1 MPIPVLFIAA
11 AAITGA
17 FGVGKSVKAGVDT
30 KKAKD
35 LNRSA
40 NAIVEDAK
48 RMLET
53 ARNQT
58 SSCLQQLGQ
67 DKIEIC
73 SGSIMDFVD
82 VFGKIK
88 NVNFNGSAGLDELA
102 NFSVDNNSLVELK
115 QLGTFATSLLG
126 GLAGGAMGGA
136 LTAFGAYSAAG
147 TFAIASTGTAISS
160 LSGAAATNATL
171 AFFGGGSLATG
182 GLGIAGG
189 TAVLGG
195 LVAGPALAIMGLI
208 VGAKASKAK
217 DEARS
222 NYAKAEQFA
231 DESEVATELCFAIAR
246 RASMFSSLLK
256 SLDMRFVPLI
266 SEMESIINQKGVD
279 FKKYSK
285 EQQETIAACAS
296 LAGAIKAIL
305 DTTILT
311 EDGKMT
317 AESGDTYLKISTAYG
332 ERSHIEEMVR
342 ELFANENRLGY
353 VGQISWDQITD
364 ATRILNLSE
373 DSYIVYLHKTYKY
386 GTSFFVVT
394 TEAVA
399 FAHTNGIDLDYKNY
413 YYIPFTS
420 ISKCQVVESNGSI
433 NGIHISYIEDG
444 EQKGVL
450 FESNEIGDNISQSIE
465 RARHFADLLNSC
477 II

>member
-1 MPIPVLFIAA
+1 MPIPILFIAVA
-11 AAITGA
+11 AATGV
-17 FGVGKSVKAGVDT
+17 FGVGKSVKAGVDS

-35 LNRSA
+35 LNKSA
-40 NAIVEDAK
+40 NSLVEDAK
-48 RMLET
+48 RMLT
-53 ARNQT
+53 SAKNQT

-67 DKIEIC
+67 DKIDVC
-73 SGSIMDFVD
+73 SGSIMNFID

-88 NVNFNGSAGLDELA
+88 NVNFKRSAGLNELA
-102 NFSVDNNSLVELK
+102 KFSVDKNSLIELK

-126 GLAGGAMGGA
+126 GVAGGAMGGA

-147 TFAIASTGTAISS
+147 SFAIASTGTAISS

-182 GLGIAGG
+182 GLGMAGG

-231 DESEVATELCFAIAR
+231 DEAELASELCYSIAR

-266 SEMESIINQKGVD
+266 SDMDSIIRQKGVD
-279 FKKYSK
+279 FKNYSK

-311 EDGKMT
+311 EDGLMT
-317 AESGDTYLKISTAYG
+317 AESGDTLLKISKAYG
-332 ERSHIEEMVR
+332 DNSFIKEQFLR
-342 ELFANENRLGY
+342 ENRPGY
-353 VGQISWDQITD
+353 VGQINWDQITD
-364 ATRILNLSE
+364 ATRVLNLTE
-373 DSYIVYLHKTYKY
+373 DSYIVYLHKSYKY
-386 GTSFFVVT
+386 GKSYFVIT
-394 TEAVA
+394 TEAVC
-399 FAHTNGIDLDYKNY
+399 FAHTNGVDVDFENF
-413 YYIPFTS
+413 YYIPLSS
-420 ISKCQVVESNGSI
+420 ITKCQVAESEGLI
-433 NGIHISYIEDG
+433 NGIHISYNEDG
-444 EQKGVL
+444 KEKGVL
-450 FESNEIGDNISQSIE
+450 FESNEIGDDISQSRE
-465 RARHFADLLNSC
+465 RAEHFADLLNSC
-477 II
+477 LM

>member
-1 MPIPVLFIAA
+1 MPIPILFIAA
-11 AAITGA
+11 AAATGA
-17 FGVGKSVKAGVDT
+17 FGIGKSVKAGVDS

-35 LNRSA
+35 LNKSA
-40 NAIVEDAK
+40 NSLVEDAK
-48 RMLET
+48 RMLT
-53 ARNQT
+53 SAKNQT

-67 DKIEIC
+67 DKIDVC
-73 SGSIMDFVD
+73 SGSIMNFID

-88 NVNFNGSAGLDELA
+88 NVNFKSSAGLNELA
-102 NFSVDNNSLVELK
+102 KFSVDKNSLIELR

-126 GLAGGAMGGA
+126 GVAGGAMGGA

-147 TFAIASTGTAISS
+147 SFAIASTGTAISS

-231 DESEVATELCFAIAR
+231 DEAELASELCYSIAR

-266 SEMESIINQKGVD
+266 SDMDSIIRQKGVD
-279 FKKYSK
+279 FKNYSK

-311 EDGKMT
+311 EDGHLT
-317 AESGDTYLKISTAYG
+317 AESGDTYLKIAAAFDNKSYIK
-332 ERSHIEEMVR
+332 EQ
-342 ELFANENRLGY
+342 FALENRPGY
-353 VGQISWDQITD
+353 VGQISWDQITNVS
-364 ATRILNLSE
+364 RILDLSE
-373 DSYIVYLHKTYKY
+373 DSYILYLQKSFKY
-386 GTSFFVVT
+386 GTSYFVIT
-394 TEAVA
+394 TDAVY
-399 FAHTNGIDLDYKNY
+399 FARTNGVDMDYENY
-413 YYIPFTS
+413 YYIPFSS
-420 ISKCQVVESNGSI
+420 ITNCQVAEYNGII
-433 NGIHISYIEDG
+433 NGIHISYNEDG
-444 EQKGVL
+444 KEKGVL
-450 FESNEIGDNISQSIE
+450 FESNEIGDDISQSRE
-465 RARHFADLLNSC
+465 RAEHFADLLNSC
-477 II
+477 LI

>member
-1 MPIPVLFIAA
+1 MPIPILFIAA
-11 AAITGA
+11 AAATGA
-17 FGVGKSVKAGVDT
+17 FGIGKSVKAGVDS

-35 LNRSA
+35 LNKSA
-40 NAIVEDAK
+40 NSLVEDAK
-48 RMLET
+48 RMLT
-53 ARNQT
+53 SAKNQT

-67 DKIEIC
+67 DKIDVC
-73 SGSIMDFVD
+73 SGSIMNFID

-88 NVNFNGSAGLDELA
+88 NVNFKSSAGLNELA
-102 NFSVDNNSLVELK
+102 KFSVDKNSLIELR

-126 GLAGGAMGGA
+126 GVAGGAMGGA

-147 TFAIASTGTAISS
+147 SFAIASTGTAISS

-231 DESEVATELCFAIAR
+231 DEAELASELCYSIAR

-266 SEMESIINQKGVD
+266 SDMDSIIRQKGVD
-279 FKKYSK
+279 FKNYSK

-311 EDGKMT
+311 EDGHLT
-317 AESGDTYLKISTAYG
+317 AESGDTYLKISTAYCDN
-332 ERSHIEEMVR
+332 SYIKKQ
-342 ELFANENRLGY
+342 FASVNRPGY
-353 VGQISWDQITD
+353 VGQISWDQITE
-364 ATRILNLSE
+364 ATRVLNLSE
-373 DSYIVYLHKTYKY
+373 DSYIVYLHKRYKY
-386 GTSFFVVT
+386 GTSYFVIT
-394 TEAVA
+394 TEAVC
-399 FAHTNGIDLDYKNY
+399 FAHTNGVDVDFENF
-413 YYIPFTS
+413 YYIPLSS
-420 ISKCQVVESNGSI
+420 ITKCQVAESEGLI
-433 NGIHISYIEDG
+433 NGIHISYNEDG
-444 EQKGVL
+444 KEKGVL
-450 FESNEIGDNISQSIE
+450 FESNEIGDDISQSRE
-465 RARHFADLLNSC
+465 RAEHFADLLNSC

>member
-1 MPIPVLFIAA
+1 MPIPILFIAVA
-11 AAITGA
+11 AATGV
-17 FGVGKSVKAGVDT
+17 FGVGKSVKAGVDS

-35 LNRSA
+35 LNKSA
-40 NAIVEDAK
+40 NSLVEDAK
-48 RMLET
+48 RMLT
-53 ARNQT
+53 SAKNQT

-67 DKIEIC
+67 DKIDVC
-73 SGSIMDFVD
+73 SGSIMNFID

-88 NVNFNGSAGLDELA
+88 NVNFKRSAGLNELA
-102 NFSVDNNSLVELK
+102 KFSVDKNSLIELK

-126 GLAGGAMGGA
+126 GVAGGAMGGA

-147 TFAIASTGTAISS
+147 SFAIASTGTAISS

-182 GLGIAGG
+182 GLGMAGG

-231 DESEVATELCFAIAR
+231 DEAELASELCYSIAR

-266 SEMESIINQKGVD
+266 SDMDSIIRQKGVD
-279 FKKYSK
+279 FKNYSK

-311 EDGKMT
+311 EDGLMT
-317 AESGDTYLKISTAYG
+317 AESGDTLLKISKAYG
-332 ERSHIEEMVR
+332 DNSFIKEQFIQ
-342 ELFANENRLGY
+342 ENRPGY
-353 VGQISWDQITD
+353 VGQINWDQITD
-364 ATRILNLSE
+364 ATRVLNLSE
-373 DSYIVYLHKTYKY
+373 DSYIVYLHKSYKY
-386 GTSFFVVT
+386 GTSYFVIT
-394 TEAVA
+394 TEAVC
-399 FAHTNGIDLDYKNY
+399 FAHTNGVDVDFENF
-413 YYIPFTS
+413 YYIPLSS
-420 ISKCQVVESNGSI
+420 ITKCQVAESEGLI
-433 NGIHISYIEDG
+433 NGIHISYNEDG
-444 EQKGVL
+444 KEKGVL
-450 FESNEIGDNISQSIE
+450 FESNEIGDDISQSRE
-465 RARHFADLLNSC
+465 RAEHFADLLNSC
-477 II
+477 LM

>member
-1 MPIPVLFIAA
+1 MPIPILFIAVA
-11 AAITGA
+11 AATGV
-17 FGVGKSVKAGVDT
+17 FGVGKSVKAGVDS

-35 LNRSA
+35 LNKSA
-40 NAIVEDAK
+40 NSLVEDAK
-48 RMLET
+48 RMLT
-53 ARNQT
+53 SAKNQT

-67 DKIEIC
+67 DKIDVC
-73 SGSIMDFVD
+73 TGSIMNFID

-88 NVNFNGSAGLDELA
+88 NVNFKRSAGLNELA
-102 NFSVDNNSLVELK
+102 KFSVDKNSLIELK

-126 GLAGGAMGGA
+126 GVAGGAMGGA

-147 TFAIASTGTAISS
+147 SFAIASTGTAISS

-182 GLGIAGG
+182 GLGMAGG

-231 DESEVATELCFAIAR
+231 DEAELASELCYSIAR

-266 SEMESIINQKGVD
+266 SDMDSIIRQKGVD
-279 FKKYSK
+279 FKNYSK

-311 EDGKMT
+311 EDGLMT
-317 AESGDTYLKISTAYG
+317 AESGDTLLKISKAYG
-332 ERSHIEEMVR
+332 DNSFIKEQFLR
-342 ELFANENRLGY
+342 ENRPGY
-353 VGQISWDQITD
+353 VGQINWDQITD
-364 ATRILNLSE
+364 ATRVLNLSE
-373 DSYIVYLHKTYKY
+373 DSYIVYLHKSYKY
-386 GTSFFVVT
+386 GTSYFVIT
-394 TEAVA
+394 TEAVC
-399 FAHTNGIDLDYKNY
+399 FAHTNGVDVDFENF
-413 YYIPFTS
+413 YYIPLSS
-420 ISKCQVVESNGSI
+420 ITKCQVAESEGLI
-433 NGIHISYIEDG
+433 NGIHISYNEDG
-444 EQKGVL
+444 KEKGVL
-450 FESNEIGDNISQSIE
+450 FESNEIGDDISQSRE
-465 RARHFADLLNSC
+465 RAEHFADLLNSC
-477 II
+477 LM